1 MSDMLDKMTLRD
13 YFASKAMLGLLSD
26 GVGKETNIHIIASDA
41 YKMSDAMLEARNT
54 KEKENGN

>member
-13 YFASKAMLGLLSD
+13 YFAAKVMQG
-26 GVGKETNIHIIASDA
+26 ICASDPVSTMTNERIA
-41 YKMSDAMLEARNT
+41 AESYDLADAMLEARNI